1 MPTPTCADIQTTIS
15 ARFNPLIGKMNCGQ
29 PGLVPGMLVGVT
41 CNKMHRYYSFGDV
54 QMVGGGASPAIEDIV
69 MFIGSNTKVVTA
81 TMLALACLGQ
91 SEVTLRTKVPVFGD
105 TFPYILLPTNVNY
118 YNCNDD
124 IPLRLWHLATHSAG
138 YPDGPCPTS
147 AAFGHYTFDDHT
159 DFLANFTPPYIPGL
173 YWHYSDQGFALLGV
187 LMAHAFSTTTG
198 ISSPAGWLPSYRQWP
213 TVAQNQV
220 LVSLKMGSTIVG
232 YNQQDKTSLAQSY
245 GYVANGQYPAITT
258 PFIDYNSAALGAGAL
273 TSTLADMLT
282 FLDNQIA
289 PPATILGEAISL
301 TQETQ
306 GHQNLSMGMAWQ
318 KGDGYFEK
326 NGLAVG
332 YATYM
337 AFDKKSKFGI
347 FAMVN
352 SRNSDDGGAFCN
364 AARAALGDLRGTA
377 TKPIMFN
384 QSGQKICCPT
394 TSAGAA

>member
-1 MPTPTCADIQTTIS
+1 
-15 ARFNPLIGKMNCGQ
+15 
-29 PGLVPGMLVGVT
+29 
-41 CNKMHRYYSFGDV
+41 
-54 QMVGGGASPAIEDIV
+54 
-69 MFIGSNTKVVTA
+69 
-81 TMLALACLGQ
+81 
-91 SEVTLRTKVPVFGD
+91 
-105 TFPYILLPTNVNY
+105 
-118 YNCNDD
+118 
-124 IPLRLWHLATHSAG
+124 
-138 YPDGPCPTS
+138 
-147 AAFGHYTFDDHT
+147 
-159 DFLANFTPPYIPGL
+159 
-173 YWHYSDQGFALLGV
+173 
-187 LMAHAFSTTTG
+187 
-198 ISSPAGWLPSYRQWP
+198 
-213 TVAQNQV
+213 
-220 LVSLKMGSTIVG
+220 
-232 YNQQDKTSLAQSY
+232 
-245 GYVANGQYPAITT
+245 VANGQYPAITT

-347 FAMVN
+347 FAMAN
-352 SRNSDDGGAFCN
+352 SRSSDDGGAFCN

-377 TKPIMFN
+377 TKPIIFN